1 MERKQQFEGSNGTI
15 FEGSKNENFEG
26 MNYLIRPLFRHVVD
40 KRHVWSQD
48 DVCLLQARS

>member
-26 MNYLIRPLFRHVVD
+26 MN
-40 KRHVWSQD
+40 VWSQD